1 MFFGGRKEEC
11 ELCGRKMTDKTH
23 GAGIYARPENFYY
36 VKCSVCKKKIMLCE
50 PCFQLHRCPYC
61 GESYS
66 FDIAKSEFYPG
77 I

>member
-36 VKCSVCKKKIMLCE
+36 AKCSVCKKKIMLCE
-50 PCFQLHRCPYC
+50 PCFSYRCPYC
-61 GESYS
+61 GGP
-66 FDIAKSEFYPG
+66 FDPTKIEFYPG